1 MADKKKAPEPSG
13 DAPLLWSTIGF
24 IFLLFLLGSVLG
36 NVSILDKSTGTVRG
50 LDAAVP
56 AGDIQLG
63 ERIVNRLGVLVR
75 QVPGGA
81 VIGEQAKRAIGTIAE
96 GPVAKFGKE
105 WVRIDYEKDPDG
117 WVDAADVTTNV
128 GWFQAANIFPIL
140 FDIFRP
146 IGIVLTLILLVLLV
160 LVLMKR
166 HKVAQFE
173 AKKKETEQ
181 AFIQARMP
189 KEQVITK
196 ADGPINLPGVPQNLP
211 TGLPEGLVFE
221 QQVADQT
228 GPKNER
234 WERVERLMNSTTA
247 SDWRQAVIEA
257 DIILD
262 EMLTRMGYEGTSIGD
277 RLKQIEQSDFI
288 TLNKAWE
295 AHKVRNHLA
304 HRGGDYVFPKNEA
317 ERVVG
322 LYRQVFQEFY
332 YI

>member
-1 MADKKKAPEPSG
+1 MADKKKAPEPTG
-13 DAPLLWSTIGF
+13 DAPLLWSTIGV
-24 IFLLFLLGSVLG
+24 IFFLFLLGTLLG
-36 NVSILDKSTGTVRG
+36 RFNIVDQTTGDVRALDT
-50 LDAAVP
+50 AVP
-56 AGDIQLG
+56 TGELQLG
-63 ERIVNRLGVLVR
+63 ERVTNRLGVLVR

-81 VIGEQAKRAIGTIAE
+81 VIGEQAKRALGMIVE
-96 GPVAKFGKE
+96 GPVAAFGKE
-105 WVRIDYEKDPDG
+105 WVRVDYENDPDG
-117 WVDAADVTTNV
+117 WVDAGDVTTNV
-128 GWFQAANIFPIL
+128 GWFQALNIVPIL

-146 IGIVLTLILLVLLV
+146 IGIALTLIFLVLLA

-166 HKVAQFE
+166 SKVAQFE
-173 AKKKETEQ
+173 AKKKETERS
-181 AFIQARMP
+181 FVTARMP
-189 KEQVITK
+189 QEPVVTT
-196 ADGPINLPGVPQNLP
+196 ANGPINLPGVPQNLP
-211 TGLPEGLVFE
+211 TGFPEGLVFE

-277 RLKQIEQSDFI
+277 RLKQVEQSDFV

-317 ERVVG
+317 ERVIG
-322 LYRQVFQEFY
+322 LYRQVFKEFY